1 MKTYASTLLAA
12 AALFAL
18 VVNLHSQGVAPKSTV
33 DRLRDLKAKNA
44 EIIEQQNATL
54 LKLDEI
60 DKAADQLR
68 IFSKRS

>member
-33 DRLRDLKAKNA
+33 DRLRDLKAKNT

-54 LKLDEI
+54 LKLEDL
-60 DKAADQLR
+60 DKQADQLR